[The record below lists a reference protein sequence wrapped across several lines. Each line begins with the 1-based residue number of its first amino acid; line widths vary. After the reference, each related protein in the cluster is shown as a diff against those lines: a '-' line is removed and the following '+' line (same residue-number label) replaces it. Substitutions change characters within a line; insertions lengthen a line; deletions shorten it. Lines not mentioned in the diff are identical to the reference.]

1 MVSSSQRSIRN
12 AVAYTDV
19 EIANVFIENIFQL
32 KHGIRSPATS
42 HSSLRTGVWELY
54 GGILSKQVL
63 DVIYQIFE
71 DYLDFAPKPFIHL
84 LMKTNLANG

>member
-1 MVSSSQRSIRN
+1 MTLAQLKWLVMVSSSQQSIRN

-19 EIANVFIENIFQL
+19 EIAKVFIENLFQL

-54 GGILSKQVL
+54 GGILSEQVL
-63 DVIYQIFE
+63 DVSYHVF
-71 DYLDFAPKPFIHL
+71 
-84 LMKTNLANG
+84 